1 MVTCNSV
8 LFAIKLRIIM
18 TTIRYARVKSTIT
31 DENSDDNTN
40 QLQTIDSEEEDDEVD
55 VLSVKI
61 ASCNNDDNHA
71 SLKHSTSVRNT
82 LLKTVLWVG
91 LLICC
96 HYILSIGLTFYQRWL
111 LKVRLFRNFRQKS
124 IHIFFFYFSLGLQIS
139 FLSCHLSFNGKTSH
153 VSVN

>member
-1 MVTCNSV
+1 
-8 LFAIKLRIIM
+8 M

-40 QLQTIDSEEEDDEVD
+40 QLQTIDSEDEDDEVD

-61 ASCNNDDNHA
+61 ASNDDNHA
-71 SLKHSTSVRNT
+71 SLKHSTAVRNT

-91 LLICC
+91 FLILC

-111 LKVRLFRNFRQKS
+111 LKVCLYKISLLTFIYNF
-124 IHIFFFYFSLGLQIS
+124 
-139 FLSCHLSFNGKTSH
+139 TS
-153 VSVN
+153 

>member
-1 MVTCNSV
+1 
-8 LFAIKLRIIM
+8 M

-40 QLQTIDSEEEDDEVD
+40 QLQTIDSEDEDDEVD

-61 ASCNNDDNHA
+61 ASSNNDDNHA
-71 SLKHSTSVRNT
+71 SLKHSTAVRNT

-91 LLICC
+91 FLILC

-111 LKVRLFRNFRQKS
+111 LKVYLYKRYFYTFIYKFTSLF
-124 IHIFFFYFSLGLQIS
+124 L
-139 FLSCHLSFNGKTSH
+139 
-153 VSVN
+153 